1 MKLFVDIWYNVVLS
15 FSEKSA
21 ALLIVIDTQK
31 CSNHM
36 LQNKTYVTLKKPSMS
51 CSQYDTQTCLH
62 MITDRQPV

>member
-36 LQNKTYVTLKKPSMS
+36 LQNKTYVTLKKT
-51 CSQYDTQTCLH
+51 QYVLFTVWYANMFAHDH
-62 MITDRQPV
+62 W